1 MATKNTAPK
10 EPLTVAS
17 KIKDVLR
24 EAGMRCDGDLVI
36 AVSDKVH
43 DMLAKAID
51 RCKGNNRST
60 VRPLDL

>member
-1 MATKNTAPK
+1 MAKSNAPK

-24 EAGMRCDGDLVI
+24 EAGMRCDGDLVTAI
-36 AVSDKVH
+36 SDKVH
-43 DMLAKAID
+43 DMLGKAVE

-60 VRPLDL
+60 VRPIDL